1 MIRQESGAVIDVSS
15 IDGVRGYPIDPV
27 YGAFKAALMAR
38 SR

>member
-1 MIRQESGAVIDVSS
+1 MIRQESGAVVNVSS
-15 IDGVRGYPIDPV
+15 IEGVHGYPIDPV